1 MVRKAFFFL
10 ACGAF
15 CKAGN
20 ERYIASGIRPS
31 ESHQC
36 IRKAGILEKGETRI
50 PARRCEEVLL
60 HSLLQL
66 RTALRAGPI
75 LTSRDFTS
83 QHNCSARLRR
93 AHWALR
99 FTARPARRCEVLL
112 HKQTAY
118 GRVVPAFARLSARS
132 GGTYE
137 QSTGLFTSRLL
148 SSHHRRPT
156 FGRRCRR

>member
-1 MVRKAFFFL
+1 GFGVAPFERTVSGRVERLKFVIAIELLCLSGMDELCYIPWYVKRFFFL

-20 ERYIASGIRPS
+20 ERYIASGMRPS

-50 PARRCEEVLL
+50 PARRCE
-60 HSLLQL
+60 
-66 RTALRAGPI
+66 
-75 LTSRDFTS
+75 
-83 QHNCSARLRR
+83 
-93 AHWALR
+93 
-99 FTARPARRCEVLL
+99 EVLL

-137 QSTGLFTSRLL
+137 QSTGLFT
-148 SSHHRRPT
+148 
-156 FGRRCRR
+156 

>member
-1 MVRKAFFFL
+1 MDELCYIPWYVKRFFFL

-20 ERYIASGIRPS
+20 ERYIASGMRPS

-50 PARRCEEVLL
+50 
-60 HSLLQL
+60 
-66 RTALRAGPI
+66 
-75 LTSRDFTS
+75 
-83 QHNCSARLRR
+83 
-93 AHWALR
+93 
-99 FTARPARRCEVLL
+99 PARRCEVLL

-132 GGTYE
+132 GGAYE
-137 QSTGLFTSRLL
+137 QSTGLFT
-148 SSHHRRPT
+148 
-156 FGRRCRR
+156 